1 MASPTFPGDLAHHGW
16 SDRVQ
21 ALVAAADQPDLRPA
35 RVLRVDRDRCLVI
48 TASGETTATAD
59 ALPTVGDW
67 VVLQERS
74 TDADPPGTPE
84 RIAEVLP
91 RWSLLARHGAG
102 QTAEAQELAADIDL
116 VLIATGL
123 DRPLRPTRVERE
135 LVVAWDSGARPVVV
149 LTKSDT
155 HPDPDGAAADLAT
168 RVVGAEV
175 VVTSATDGRGVDE
188 VRALIGPSDTV
199 VLLGASGVGKSTLAN
214 RLLGEDRFDTGAV
227 READSKGRHTTVTRH
242 LVPLPT
248 GGVLIDTPGLRSIGI
263 WEAEEGLS
271 LAFADIEELSE
282 GCRFSDCEHDTEP
295 GCAVTEAI
303 AAGVLTADRLESWRK
318 LRREAEW
325 VERRRDGRAQAEQRK
340 SIKALHRA
348 MRANPTKKR

>member
-1 MASPTFPGDLAHHGW
+1 MATPTSPGDLAQHGW

-21 ALVAAADQPDLRPA
+21 ALVATADHPDLCPA

-48 TASGETTATAD
+48 TPTGETTATAD

-67 VVLQERS
+67 VLLHP
-74 TDADPPGTPE
+74 DAPDTGL
-84 RIAEVLP
+84 RIAQVLP
-91 RWSLLARHGAG
+91 RWSLLERHGSG
-102 QTAEAQELAADIDL
+102 QAAESQELAADIDL
-116 VLIATGL
+116 VFIATGL
-123 DRPLRPTRVERE
+123 DRPLRPSRVERE

-155 HPDPDGAAADLAT
+155 HPDPQTAAADLAA

-175 VVTSATDGRGVDE
+175 VVTSSTDGRGLDE

-214 RLLGEDRFDTGAV
+214 RLLGEDRFDTGKV

-242 LVPLPT
+242 LVPLPG
-248 GGVLIDTPGLRSIGI
+248 GGVLIDTPGLRAIGI

-271 LAFADIEELSE
+271 LAFADIAELADS
-282 GCRFSDCEHDTEP
+282 CRFSDCDHQSEP
-295 GCAVTEAI
+295 GCAVTAAV
-303 AAGVLTADRLESWRK
+303 AAGTLPEDRLDSWRK
-318 LRREAEW
+318 LRREAEL

-340 SIKALHRA
+340 KVKVLHRA
-348 MRANPTKKR
+348 MRKRPNPKR